1 LGWGWAWSWGVD
13 VGGSG
18 LWAVGDG
25 QEGGVMEKPEVKSP
39 WRRAWKKNNSRESE
53 ETTNT

>member
-1 LGWGWAWSWGVD
+1 VD

-39 WRRAWKKNNSRESE
+39 WRRAWEKNNSRESE